1 MKDAASHFAFL
12 CEAVA
17 RGERIAIATITKV
30 VGSSSR
36 STGTHLSLV
45 ETGDYLG
52 SLSGGCIE
60 TAIVAE
66 MLRVLVTGRTEILRF
81 GLGSPFLD
89 IRLPCGGG
97 LEILV
102 VPDPD
107 PDVLREALDRLT
119 NRQPVVLDISVD
131 GATQLANPSEIV
143 ETEWRMGRFYARH
156 EPDLRILIAGH
167 GDETRALARFA
178 RAYGAEVEVLSP
190 DNDLLHD
197 LADVTKKQT
206 KLKFIQSCGAA
217 LELDSHSALVL
228 LFHEH
233 DWETSLLIEA
243 ARQECLYIGAMGSR
257 QTHFQRLEVL
267 QANGVTLA
275 QLGRI
280 RGPIGLIPASRDPE
294 TLALSVLVEV
304 VEAYQK
310 KLKNTRML
318 DFSRKRVLPIGR
330 TVQLDNALARA
341 AF

>member
-1 MKDAASHFAFL
+1 
-12 CEAVA
+12 
-17 RGERIAIATITKV
+17 
-30 VGSSSR
+30 
-36 STGTHLSLV
+36 
-45 ETGDYLG
+45 
-52 SLSGGCIE
+52 
-60 TAIVAE
+60 
-66 MLRVLVTGRTEILRF
+66 MLRVLATGRAEILRF
-81 GLGSPFLD
+81 GPGSPFLD
-89 IRLPCGGG
+89 LTLPCGGG

-102 VPDPD
+102 VPEPD
-107 PDVLREALDRLT
+107 PEVLREALGRLT
-119 NRQPVVLDISVD
+119 NRQPVVLGVSVD
-131 GATQLANPSEIV
+131 EGIHLADPSQIV
-143 ETEWRMGRFYARH
+143 EPEWQMGRFYARH
-156 EPDLRILIAGH
+156 EPDLRILIAGY

-190 DNDLLHD
+190 NNDLLHD

-280 RGPIGLIPASRDPE
+280 RGPIGLISATRDLA
-294 TLALSVLVEV
+294 TLALSVLAEV

-310 KLKNTRML
+310 KLKNTQVL
-318 DFSRKRVLPIGR
+318 DFSRKPVSPIRR
-330 TVQLDNALARA
+330 TVQLDNAPARA